1 MPINTPPVGP
11 VPAIE
16 AMKAAP
22 TMGMAP
28 SQFAASRVS
37 GITGFLGSLIAPV
50 ATLALVGIGFKM
62 IVTGEPP
69 KMFKA

>member
-1 MPINTPPVGP
+1 MSISTPPPGP

-28 SQFAASRVS
+28 AEFAASRVG
-37 GITGFLGSLIAPV
+37 GITSFLGSLIAPV

-62 IVTGEPP
+62 VVTGEPP
-69 KMFKA
+69 KMFRS